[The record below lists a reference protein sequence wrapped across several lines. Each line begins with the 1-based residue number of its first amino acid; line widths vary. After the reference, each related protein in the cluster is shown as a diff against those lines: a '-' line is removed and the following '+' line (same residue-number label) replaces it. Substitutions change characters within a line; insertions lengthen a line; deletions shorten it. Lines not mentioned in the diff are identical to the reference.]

1 MAKKEIKKEEVIEK
15 KEIKEEKVAPKEND
29 NKVIQI
35 IAIVIVLAAVLGIVL
50 FLTRDARLSQEEK
63 LEKSLTKMGE
73 KFYTDFYYVEIS
85 KNKTSQ
91 EVSEFLSKY
100 QDVGIKVNLD
110 TLARYD
116 DGLTEDDKDAK
127 NDKDKKSTNEDEIAK
142 FKNDDKEC
150 DKTKTRAVIYPKS
163 PYGKNDYS
171 IKAELDCGFEAKK
184 EK

>member
-1 MAKKEIKKEEVIEK
+1 MAKKEIKNEEITET
-15 KEIKEEKVAPKEND
+15 KEIKEEKVVPKEKNN

-50 FLTRDARLSQEEK
+50 FLTKDARLSNEEK

-73 KFYTDFYYVEIS
+73 KFYTDFYYTEIS

-91 EVSEFLSKY
+91 EVSEFLAKF

-110 TLARYD
+110 NLSRYN
-116 DGLTEDDKDAK
+116 DGA
-127 NDKDKKSTNEDEIAK
+127 NEDEIAK
-142 FKNDDKEC
+142 FKNDDREC
-150 DKTKTRAVIYPKS
+150 DKTNTRAVIYPKS
-163 PYGKNDYS
+163 PYGKSDYT
-171 IKAELDCGFEAKK
+171 IKAELDCGFKAKE